1 MIQVTRLDGAVV
13 FINET
18 NIQWIENL
26 PDTAITFL
34 SGARMIVRDSPEDI
48 ARKVNQLV
56 FKSGKAANFPQES
69 TTSDQSASN
78 S

>member
-56 FKSGKAANFPQES
+56 FKSGKAANSPQES
-69 TTSDQSASN
+69 TTSEQSASN

>member
-18 NIQWIENL
+18 NIQWIERL

-34 SGARMIVRDSPEDI
+34 SGARLIVRDSPEEI
-48 ARKVNQLV
+48 ARRVNQL
-56 FKSGKAANFPQES
+56 FSSSDGTLETPQRGS
-69 TTSDQSASN
+69 SAVNEPSN

>member
-56 FKSGKAANFPQES
+56 FQNVKAANSSQES
-69 TTSDQSASN
+69 TTSEQSASN